1 MLNRYIIDS
10 DTLQTLP
17 KRREVVKKISR
28 KLILESRLSRI
39 SKLFFVS
46 AFTIL
51 LLYSIHHYILYG
63 HIYHLS
69 VTLTH

>member
-1 MLNRYIIDS
+1 MLNRYIIDP

>member
-63 HIYHLS
+63 HIFHLS

>member
-10 DTLQTLP
+10 DTFQTLTR
-17 KRREVVKKISR
+17 RREVVKKLSR

-51 LLYSIHHYILYG
+51 LLYSIHHYIVYG
-63 HIYHLS
+63 HLFHLS
-69 VTLTH
+69 VTVTH